1 MRRRGVRTVRL
12 AAVLLT
18 MGAVTC
24 AAAWDLLSRW
34 RNARVDGLFATVWRG
49 SRRLESQAMSGDRRW
64 SARRLSPVPFSV
76 ADPRLAPLREAAGSW
91 VKRIGPRRVVVDQV
105 CLVPDVPSFFE
116 AIAAWD
122 DRHYFPILIDEPG
135 WTLPFLRAFRPA
147 RVVRFEAR
155 GDRRASTAG
164 LMDRWME
171 AALAV
176 SRAWSPS
183 SIPDRDLPPAGAP
196 PRGLGPTPPALV
208 LSSPDSPMLAGAVAL
223 AAGHFQP
230 LLRVEPV
237 VWDLDGNGA
246 HRAFRYGDV
255 LTLPQAWEFAR
266 HVEARAAGVVSRYEG
281 LGDDCDFLT
290 IAGDWPYRY
299 DDPVEPAPAQG
310 IQAMDDL
317 IGRVLVGAPDAS
329 GLARSRRRWA
339 YAGRLLGDAPAS
351 VARAMGAL
359 FLQPEMAMVW
369 DTYEPGSE
377 RSRYSGVPAAQV
389 LGRARAV
396 PGPVVMA
403 IGQGADLANWDRVM
417 DPSNRFGF
425 LWLNSTGSPTDFTI
439 SGGPGHPADLPA
451 GLPLATVMIHSFS
464 AADPADPS
472 TIAGRWLTQGA
483 YLYYGSVNE
492 PYLMAFRLPG
502 LAVDLAVRGVPLSAA
517 LRQGESEPM
526 GRPWR
531 LVYLGD
537 PLYRL
542 TRADARPE
550 RITPSHWREGDDAHA
565 TWAAEAIAPAEADVE
580 TIGRLP
586 ADRRLQW
593 CRDAAAAHLARDAS
607 RPPSEP
613 GFDWRSILLAIPRES
628 LPLRARPALDEMIV
642 DLLSQSGA
650 WDELHARAAAIP
662 PGSRRPKVQA
672 ALEAGA
678 IFRLARAD
686 READPVRRRD
696 RIEALRSEIGQ
707 ASWPSGSPFPNQ
719 FARRVEAILRR
730 GGAR

>member
-1 MRRRGVRTVRL
+1 MRRRGMRMVRFV
-12 AAVLLT
+12 AVLLT
-18 MGAVTC
+18 MGAVMC
-24 AAAWDLLSRW
+24 LAAWDLLSRW
-34 RNARVDGLFATVWRG
+34 RSARVEELFATAWRG
-49 SRRLESQAMSGDRRW
+49 GYRSESQTMSGDRRW
-64 SARRLSPVPFSV
+64 PARRLSPVPFSV
-76 ADPRLAPLREAAGSW
+76 ADPRLAPLREAAGTW
-91 VKRIGPRRVVVDQV
+91 EGRIGSRRVVVDQV

-147 RVVRFEAR
+147 RVFRHETS
-155 GDRRASTAG
+155 GDRRASSAG
-164 LMDRWME
+164 LLDRWT
-171 AALAV
+171 AATLAV

-183 SIPDRDLPPAGAP
+183 SIPDRDLPPSGSP

-230 LLRVEPV
+230 LLRVEPA
-237 VWDLDGNGA
+237 VWDIDGDGT
-246 HRAFRYGDV
+246 HRGVRHGDV
-255 LTLPQAWEFAR
+255 LTLRQAWEFAR
-266 HVEARAAGVVSRYEG
+266 HVEARAAGVVGRYEG

-299 DDPVEPAPAQG
+299 DDRVEPGPARG

-317 IGRVLVGAPDAS
+317 IGRVLVGEADAS
-329 GLARSRRRWA
+329 GLAGSRRRWA
-339 YAGRLLGDAPAS
+339 YTGRLLGDAPAS

-377 RSRYSGVPAAQV
+377 RSRYSGIPAAQV
-389 LGRARAV
+389 LGRARVV
-396 PGPVVMA
+396 PGPVVLA
-403 IGQGADLANWDRVM
+403 VGKGADLASWDRVM
-417 DPSNRFGF
+417 DPSNRFGL

-451 GLPLATVMIHSFS
+451 GIPSATVMIHSFS
-464 AADPADPS
+464 AADPFDPS
-472 TIAGRWLTQGA
+472 TIAGRWLAQGA
-483 YLYYGSVNE
+483 FVYYGSVNE
-492 PYLMAFRLPG
+492 PYLMAFRMPV
-502 LAVDLAVRGVPLSAA
+502 LALDLAARGVPLSAS
-517 LRQGESEPM
+517 LRQGELEPL

-542 TRADARPE
+542 RRAEARPAWIE
-550 RITPSHWREGDDAHA
+550 SSQGRQGEDASA

-593 CRDAAAAHLARDAS
+593 CRDAAVAELARDGRPRSDS
-607 RPPSEP
+607 RL
-613 GFDWRSILLAIPRES
+613 DWRSILLAIPREAIT
-628 LPLRARPALDEMIV
+628 PRFRPALDEMIV
-642 DLLSQSGA
+642 DVLSQSGD
-650 WDELHARAAAIP
+650 WDALHVRAAAIP
-662 PGSRRPKVQA
+662 PGSRRPKVRA
-672 ALEAGA
+672 AMEAGA
-678 IFRLARAD
+678 FFRLARAA
-686 READPVRRRD
+686 READPSRRRD
-696 RIEALRSEIGQ
+696 RIEALRREIGET
-707 ASWPSGSPFPNQ
+707 SWPSGSPFPGQ
-719 FARRVEAILRR
+719 FARRADAILRS
-730 GGAR
+730 GGG